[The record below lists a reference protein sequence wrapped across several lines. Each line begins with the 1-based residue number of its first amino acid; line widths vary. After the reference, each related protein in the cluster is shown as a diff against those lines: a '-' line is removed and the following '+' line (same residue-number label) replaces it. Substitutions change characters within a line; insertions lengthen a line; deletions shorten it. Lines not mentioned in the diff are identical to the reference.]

1 MGASLKK
8 LPKCLLVDDLPANLK
23 ALSMLLQSEEVEIHT
38 ANSGTMALEL
48 LLENDYALT
57 LVDVQMPQMDGFEL
71 AEIMRSTF
79 KTKTIP
85 IIFVTA
91 ADHDSARLF
100 KGYEAGAVDFLF
112 KPLHPQVVLG
122 KVRVFIDL
130 HNQKHLLEETFRR
143 ANEELERKVQ
153 ERTQELNATKK
164 EMEAFSYSVSHDL
177 RAPLRSMNGFSNLL
191 MNDYADL
198 LDETG
203 QDYLRRINN
212 AAKKM
217 GELIDGMLILSQLSR
232 QERKNEKVDLSE
244 LAKEI
249 ISELQKEEPERQVKV
264 SIADNLVVE
273 ADKSLMFALMENLLE
288 NAWKYTSRAENP
300 QIRMDSEVIDNKTV
314 FFVKDNG
321 AGFNMKFADKL
332 FGAFQRLHNPAEF
345 SGTGIGLATSKRII
359 DRHGGKI
366 WATGELN
373 KGATFYFYI
382 P

>member
-1 MGASLKK
+1 MSSSARL
-8 LPKCLLVDDLPANLK
+8 LPKCLLVDDLPENLK
-23 ALSMLLQSEEVEIHT
+23 ALSHLLENEKVEIHT
-38 ANSGTMALEL
+38 ALSGTEALEL
-48 LLENDYALT
+48 LLENEYALA
-57 LVDVQMPQMDGFEL
+57 LIDVQMPLMDGFEL

-79 KTKTIP
+79 KTKSIP

-91 ADHDSARLF
+91 ADHDRARLF
-100 KGYEAGAVDFLF
+100 KGYEAGAVDFMF
-112 KPLHPQVVLG
+112 KPLFPQVVLG

-130 HNQKHLLEETFRR
+130 YNQKKLLEETFMK

-153 ERTQELNATKK
+153 ERTHELISVQK

-191 MNDYADL
+191 MSDYADK
-198 LDETG
+198 LDDVG

-217 GELIDGMLILSQLSR
+217 GELIDGMLILSHLSR
-232 QERKNEKVDLSE
+232 QERKKENVDLSE
-244 LAKEI
+244 MSREI
-249 ISELQKEEPERQVKV
+249 LSELQKDEPERKV
-264 SIADNLVVE
+264 EINIADDLSVE
-273 ADKSLMFALMENLLE
+273 ADKALMFALMENLLE
-288 NAWKYTSRAENP
+288 NAWKYTSRISHP
-300 QIRMDSEVIDNKTV
+300 KITVGSEMIDNKKV

-321 AGFNMKFADKL
+321 AGFNMKFVDML
-332 FGAFQRLHNPAEF
+332 FGAFQRLHAPAEF

-366 WATGELN
+366 WATAEID
-373 KGATFYFYI
+373 KGATFYFYV